1 MGGSYLN
8 SYSDDTER
16 DIWAEV
22 TLVATVM
29 ALRDIWAEVTLVAS
43 DDTERDIWAEFT
55 LVATVMALRETYG
68 LKLP

>member
-8 SYSDDTER
+8 SY
-16 DIWAEV
+16 
-22 TLVATVM
+22 
-29 ALRDIWAEVTLVAS
+29 S

>member
-29 ALRDIWAEVTLVAS
+29 ALRDIWAEVTLVA
-43 DDTERDIWAEFT
+43 
-55 LVATVMALRETYG
+55 TVMTLRGTYG
-68 LKLP
+68 LNLP